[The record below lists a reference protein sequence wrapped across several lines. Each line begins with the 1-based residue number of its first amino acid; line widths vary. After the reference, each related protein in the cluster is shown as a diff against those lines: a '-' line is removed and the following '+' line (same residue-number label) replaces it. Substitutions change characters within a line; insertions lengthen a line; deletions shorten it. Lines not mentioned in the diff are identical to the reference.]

1 MSSGLRRRTVL
12 AAASLP
18 LLGQISRPAR
28 AQASKTIK
36 IGVLTDLSG
45 TYRDTGGPT
54 SVACARQA
62 VEDFD
67 PAAHGMQVEIIA
79 ADHQQKPDIGLGIV
93 RQWFDQEGVDVVS
106 DVNNSA
112 IALAINGL
120 TRDKDKVHLNVG
132 AASSDLTGK
141 FCTPNLVHWSF
152 DTWEQ
157 SHSTANAI
165 LQRGGD
171 TWFFITADYS
181 FGHTL
186 EQQATDV
193 IKAKGGKVLGS
204 VSYPFPSTTDFS
216 ALLLQAQSSG
226 AKVIAFS
233 NGSGDLIGCVKQAN
247 EFGLNKPGIILAGL
261 DAMLT
266 ETNAIGLEIAQ
277 GLLLTE
283 TFYWDM
289 NDRTRAFMD
298 RVKSKTPTN
307 WPNQNHAGMYASTL
321 HYLKAVH
328 AMGVEKAKA
337 SGSAAVAAMKAMP
350 TDDDCFGHGYI
361 RIDGRKIH
369 PAYLFQVKTPQES
382 KRQWD
387 YYKLVST
394 TPAET
399 AFQPLAETGCSLVKA

>member
-1 MSSGLRRRTVL
+1 MSKFSRRAVL
-12 AAASLP
+12 TAATLP
-18 LLGQISRPAR
+18 LLVQFGRPAR
-28 AQASKTIK
+28 AQASKIIK

-45 TYRDTGGPT
+45 SYRDTGGPT
-54 SVACARQA
+54 SAVCARQA

-67 PAAHGMQVEIIA
+67 PAAHGMSVEIIS
-79 ADHQQKPDIGLGIV
+79 ADHQQKADVGLSIV

-120 TRDKDKVHLNVG
+120 TREKDKVHLNVG

-141 FCTPNLVHWSF
+141 YCTPNLVHWSF

-157 SHSTANAI
+157 SHSTASAI
-165 LQRGGD
+165 LERGGD
-171 TWFFITADYS
+171 SWFFITADYS

-186 EQQATDV
+186 QQQAIDV
-193 IKAKGGKVLGS
+193 IKAKGGKVIGS
-204 VSYPFPSTTDFS
+204 VAYPFPATTDFS
-216 ALLLQAQSSG
+216 ALLLQAQASG

-233 NGSGDLIGCVKQAN
+233 NGSGDFINCMKQAH
-247 EFGLNKPGIILAGL
+247 EFGLNKPGITLAGL

-266 ETNAIGLEIAQ
+266 ETNALGLDTAQ

-289 NDRTRAFMD
+289 NDETRSFMN
-298 RVKSKTPTN
+298 RVKPKTPNN
-307 WPNQNHAGMYASTL
+307 WPNQNHAGMYSSTL

-328 AMGVEKAKA
+328 AIGVEKAKA
-337 SGSAAVAAMKAMP
+337 SGAVAVAAMKAMP
-350 TDDDCFGHGYI
+350 TQDDCFGKGSI

-382 KRQWD
+382 KGQWD
-387 YYKLVST
+387 YYKLIST
-394 TPAET
+394 TPAEM
-399 AFQPLAETGCSLVKA
+399 AFQPLADTGCPLVKA